1 MGRCVDRK
9 VLGQYMDGEL
19 SPAAAERVRTHVA
32 GCAARHVESPAETC
46 TAALQ
51 ELQAAEEALRQ
62 SPPRRAGGPTGR
74 TPDLAKRVTADLQRR
89 GAFFAARISA
99 GKRRLVGDRVPLGRA
114 VAVVSLAASILVL
127 AFAGFDILSRNEW
140 ARRTAPVVADAE
152 RVLVRLVRVDPAEQ
166 QEALARA
173 RREAENLAL
182 PERLADTRAGADTNL
197 VLDLGSLQRAFALL
211 TAERD
216 LPPELVAQLHRG
228 DLLEHTERLRESL
241 ALAH

>member
-1 MGRCVDRK
+1 MGRCVDGK

-19 SPAAAERVRTHVA
+19 SPVAAERVRAHVA
-32 GCAARHVESPAETC
+32 GCAVCAD
-46 TAALQ
+46 ALQ
-51 ELQAAEEALRQ
+51 ELRAVEDALRQ
-62 SPPRRAGGPTGR
+62 RLPDRQAGVPTGR
-74 TPDLAKRVTADLQRR
+74 TPDLAKRVTADLRRR
-89 GAFFAARISA
+89 GAFLAARISA

-166 QEALARA
+166 EEALARA

>member
-1 MGRCVDRK
+1 MGRCVDGK

-19 SPAAAERVRTHVA
+19 SPVAAERVRAHVA
-32 GCAARHVESPAETC
+32 GCAACA
-46 TAALQ
+46 AALQ
-51 ELQAAEEALRQ
+51 ELRAAEEALRQ
-62 SPPRRAGGPTGR
+62 SLPAVAGPPRRAGVPTGR
-74 TPDLAKRVTADLQRR
+74 TPDLAKRVTEDLRRR
-89 GAFFAARISA
+89 GAFLAARISA

-197 VLDLGSLQRAFALL
+197 VPDLGSLQRAFALL

-228 DLLEHTERLRESL
+228 DLLERTERLRESL
-241 ALAH
+241 ALAR

>member
-1 MGRCVDRK
+1 MGRCVDGK
-9 VLGQYMDGEL
+9 MLGQYMDGEL
-19 SPAAAERVRTHVA
+19 SPVAAERVRAHVA
-32 GCAARHVESPAETC
+32 GCAVCA
-46 TAALQ
+46 AALQ
-51 ELQAAEEALRQ
+51 KLRAAEEALRQ
-62 SPPRRAGGPTGR
+62 SPPRRAGVPTGW
-74 TPDLAKRVTADLQRR
+74 TPDLAKRVTANLQRR
-89 GAFFAARISA
+89 GAFLAARISA

-127 AFAGFDILSRNEW
+127 AFVGFEALSRNEW

-166 QEALARA
+166 EEALARA

-197 VLDLGSLQRAFALL
+197 VSDLGRLQRAFALL
-211 TAERD
+211 ADERD

-228 DLLEHTERLRESL
+228 DLLERTERLRESL
-241 ALAH
+241 ALAR